1 MSKPFVLSKADGS
14 QRALSGYMFA
24 APGADAKKY
33 GGSVKN
39 LPRRV
44 DLRPQMTPVENQG
57 RTNSCVAN
65 AVAGAY
71 EYLAKRHLGDDSYD
85 VSRMFIYYN
94 ARYLGGR
101 ENVKDQGSYIGKA
114 IQGLKDYGACS
125 EVTWPFAEEEVNA
138 IPPDEAYDEAAQFL
152 VEDME
157 LVPVDMNAWKSCL
170 AEGYPIIFGIR
181 LYKSFDQQRKKG
193 LVPMP
198 TSSEATRGE
207 HGGHAMLA
215 VGYSDQDRVFIVRN
229 SWGEHWGE
237 NGYCYIPY
245 DYLMNPKYNLGDS
258 WRIKQLENLD
268 FDQSTWSEDE
278 ESLLPDYDNEL
289 ANMSDEHFQE
299 MIDAMGDF
307 PLEYRL
313 GQLFLTAAG
322 SDAEISDEEL
332 EGITQYMED
341 ALEKLGSD
349 LSAKKVLRHAVNS
362 LGNEDLLAE
371 TVVLFNQFLSNEML
385 ARIFIDL
392 QEVIGVDELSEEE
405 GAFLYHLM
413 EIWQLSEDE
422 EDDGE
427 DEEEDDEYDED
438 EDEEYEDE
446 EDDEEYDEDD
456 EEYDEDEEE
465 YEEEDEEDD
474 EDEEEYDEEEDE
486 K

>member
-1 MSKPFVLSKADGS
+1 
-14 QRALSGYMFA
+14 
-24 APGADAKKY
+24 
-33 GGSVKN
+33 
-39 LPRRV
+39 
-44 DLRPQMTPVENQG
+44 
-57 RTNSCVAN
+57 
-65 AVAGAY
+65 
-71 EYLAKRHLGDDSYD
+71 
-85 VSRMFIYYN
+85 
-94 ARYLGGR
+94 
-101 ENVKDQGSYIGKA
+101 
-114 IQGLKDYGACS
+114 
-125 EVTWPFAEEEVNA
+125 
-138 IPPDEAYDEAAQFL
+138 
-152 VEDME
+152 
-157 LVPVDMNAWKSCL
+157 
-170 AEGYPIIFGIR
+170 
-181 LYKSFDQQRKKG
+181 
-193 LVPMP
+193 
-198 TSSEATRGE
+198 
-207 HGGHAMLA
+207 
-215 VGYSDQDRVFIVRN
+215 
-229 SWGEHWGE
+229 
-237 NGYCYIPY
+237 
-245 DYLMNPKYNLGDS
+245 
-258 WRIKQLENLD
+258 
-268 FDQSTWSEDE
+268 
-278 ESLLPDYDNEL
+278 
-289 ANMSDEHFQE
+289 

-371 TVVLFNQFLSNEML
+371 TVVLFNQYLSNEML

-446 EDDEEYDEDD
+446 EEDEEEYDEDD
-456 EEYDEDEEE
+456 EEYDEN
-465 YEEEDEEDD
+465 EEDD